1 MKLQYILIDEVVVT
15 DKKWLG
21 VIVEQVLSNAVK
33 YTPDEGRIEIT
44 FDKDILTIKDTGIG
58 IASHDQARIFERGFC
73 GFNGRV
79 NHQSTG
85 LGLYLSSEIAKKLGV
100 TLSVDSTVGEGT
112 AIHIQI
118 PKEGLQVK
126 D

>member
-1 MKLQYILIDEVVVT
+1 MLF
-15 DKKWLG
+15 
-21 VIVEQVLSNAVK
+21 
-33 YTPDEGRIEIT
+33 R
-44 FDKDILTIKDTGIG
+44 
-58 IASHDQARIFERGFC
+58 
-73 GFNGRV
+73 
-79 NHQSTG
+79 STG